1 MTVKV
6 AKQKYHQQTGVTIGL
21 WIETFSFFSFCSLQ
35 AQALFKVMLILEAQ
49 RILPYIFIRALG
61 VAIFLAPL
69 RFLVEQLAIFKF
81 QF

>member
-6 AKQKYHQQTGVTIGL
+6 AKRKYHQQNGVTIGL

-35 AQALFKVMLILEAQ
+35 AQVLFKVMLILEAQ
-49 RILPYIFIRALG
+49 RILPYTFIRALG
-61 VAIFLAPL
+61 VAIFLALL